1 MAYTKIDE
9 KDIPDAINKWTDN
22 FDDFWLNR
30 YLRTLGYTIDD
41 IVELARSNDDIR
53 LALKF
58 AWDALF
64 EKTIYKVASGTM
76 KAELA
81 SFVFKTYLD
90 RFNEPEGKV
99 INVSL
104 GLDNFDNGDN
114 DE

>member
-1 MAYTKIDE
+1 MAYSKIDE

-22 FDDFWLNR
+22 FDDYWLNR

-41 IVELARSNDDIR
+41 IVDLAGKNEDIKM
-53 LALKF
+53 ALKF

-90 RFNEPEGKV
+90 RFNAPERKV
-99 INVSL
+99 IDVNL
-104 GLDNFDNGDN
+104 GLENFNNDDN